1 MADNIKKFKVPLI
14 SPAGEPVISGT
25 WSLVKGGEAY
35 HGTIHPEDSLIQVL
49 QLMDRSES
57 GKKLT
62 DEQIELFRS
71 FLCAITQVK
80 SPQTNLFEVFDLGLP
95 LSRSADYIWRIG
107 MFDRAAN
114 AVVGVAGVA
123 THLWLA
129 IASFHITPIVG
140 ASMVSSL
147 GIDVAASFLSDVDA
161 RLGDPG
167 NAVGRS
173 EFEAETLLHMLRL
186 FRIRHLISVA
196 KFDPSVEKQISKIL
210 DSQILRLFI
219 INSRQISGLALAGAA
234 EASSAVVAHSLIAL
248 TLSNSSD
255 REEIL
260 SMLETNVSGL
270 AQNHRQE
277 TLDTLSG
284 IRETI
289 SKQDVQTIERQLNRY
304 LISSS
309 AAEAM
314 DLAVQPVR
322 LVFDMFGSISNGLG
336 SVVGGGSPTGKGN
349 LFQTVGEQLK
359 TVSSAVDLTP
369 DMAAKALNS
378 QFAVESWTR
387 NQIADLWGVVWR
399 SPKKDA

>member
-35 HGTIHPEDSLIQVL
+35 HGTIHPEDSLIQAL

-80 SPQTNLFEVFDLGLP
+80 SLQTNLFEVFDLGLP

-219 INSRQISGLALAGAA
+219 I
-234 EASSAVVAHSLIAL
+234 AHSLIAL
-248 TLSNSSD
+248 TLSNLSD

>member
-25 WSLVKGGEAY
+25 WSLVKGGETY
-35 HGTIHPEDSLIQVL
+35 HGTIHPEDSLIQAL
-49 QLMDRSES
+49 QLVDQSES
-57 GKKLT
+57 ETKLT
-62 DEQIELFRS
+62 DDQIEMFRS
-71 FLCAITQVK
+71 FLCAITQLK
-80 SPQTNLFEVFDLGLP
+80 SPKTNLFEVFDLGLP

-114 AVVGVAGVA
+114 AVVGVAAVT

-140 ASMVSSL
+140 ATMVGSL
-147 GIDVAASFLSDVDA
+147 GIDIAESFLDDVDA
-161 RLGDPG
+161 RLGVPG
-167 NAVGRS
+167 NAVNRS

-186 FRIRHLISVA
+186 FRIRHLLSVTEL
-196 KFDPSVEKQISKIL
+196 DTDVEKQLSKIL

-219 INSRQISGLALAGAA
+219 INSRQITGLALSGAA

-248 TLSNSSD
+248 TLSNLPDS
-255 REEIL
+255 EEIL
-260 SMLETNVSGL
+260 SMLETNAGGL
-270 AQNHRQE
+270 SQSHRKE
-277 TLDTLSG
+277 TLNTLNG

-322 LVFDMFGSISNGLG
+322 LAFDMFGSIANGLG
-336 SVVGGGSPTGKGN
+336 SVVGGGSPAGTGN
-349 LFQTVGEQLK
+349 LFQAVGEQLK
-359 TVSSAVDLTP
+359 TVSAAVDLTP

-387 NQIADLWGVVWR
+387 NRIADLWGAVWR

>member
-1 MADNIKKFKVPLI
+1 MPDNIKKFKVPLI

-25 WSLVKGGEAY
+25 WSLVKGGETY
-35 HGTIHPEDSLIQVL
+35 HGTIHPEDSLIQTL
-49 QLMDRSES
+49 QLVNQSES
-57 GKKLT
+57 ETKLT
-62 DEQIELFRS
+62 DDQIEMFRS
-71 FLCAITQVK
+71 FLCAITQLK
-80 SPQTNLFEVFDLGLP
+80 SPKTNFFEVFDLGLP

-114 AVVGVAGVA
+114 AVVGVAAVT

-140 ASMVSSL
+140 ATMVGSL
-147 GIDVAASFLSDVDA
+147 GIDIAESFLDDVDA
-161 RLGDPG
+161 RLGVPG
-167 NAVGRS
+167 NAVNRS

-186 FRIRHLISVA
+186 FRIRHLLSVTEL
-196 KFDPSVEKQISKIL
+196 DTDVEKQLSKIL

-219 INSRQISGLALAGAA
+219 INSRQITGLALSGAA

-248 TLSNSSD
+248 TLSNLPDS
-255 REEIL
+255 EEIL
-260 SMLETNVSGL
+260 SMLETNAGGL
-270 AQNHRQE
+270 SQSHRKE
-277 TLDTLSG
+277 TLNTLNG

-322 LVFDMFGSISNGLG
+322 LAFDMFGSIANGLG
-336 SVVGGGSPTGKGN
+336 SVVGGGSPAGTGN
-349 LFQTVGEQLK
+349 LFQAVGEQLK
-359 TVSSAVDLTP
+359 TVSAAVDLTP

-387 NQIADLWGVVWR
+387 NRIADLWGAVWR

>member
-1 MADNIKKFKVPLI
+1 V
-14 SPAGEPVISGT
+14 AGE
-25 WSLVKGGEAY
+25 
-35 HGTIHPEDSLIQVL
+35 
-49 QLMDRSES
+49 
-57 GKKLT
+57 
-62 DEQIELFRS
+62 
-71 FLCAITQVK
+71 
-80 SPQTNLFEVFDLGLP
+80 
-95 LSRSADYIWRIG
+95 
-107 MFDRAAN
+107 
-114 AVVGVAGVA
+114 
-123 THLWLA
+123 
-129 IASFHITPIVG
+129 
-140 ASMVSSL
+140 
-147 GIDVAASFLSDVDA
+147 
-161 RLGDPG
+161 
-167 NAVGRS
+167 
-173 EFEAETLLHMLRL
+173 
-186 FRIRHLISVA
+186 
-196 KFDPSVEKQISKIL
+196 
-210 DSQILRLFI
+210 
-219 INSRQISGLALAGAA
+219 A

-248 TLSNSSD
+248 TLSNLSD

>member
-1 MADNIKKFKVPLI
+1 MADNLKKFKVPLI
-14 SPAGEPVISGT
+14 SPAGEAVISGT

-35 HGTIHPEDSLIQVL
+35 HGTIHPEDSLVQTL
-49 QLMDRSES
+49 QLVDQGESET
-57 GKKLT
+57 KLT
-62 DEQIELFRS
+62 DDQIEMFRS
-71 FLCAITQVK
+71 FLCAITQLK
-80 SPQTNLFEVFDLGLP
+80 SPKTNLFEVFDLGLP

-114 AVVGVAGVA
+114 AVVGVADVA
-123 THLWLA
+123 SNVWLA
-129 IASFHITPIVG
+129 IASFQVAPIVG
-140 ASMVSSL
+140 ATIVGSM

-167 NAVGRS
+167 NAVGRT

-186 FRIRHLISVA
+186 FRIRHLISIA
-196 KFDPSVEKQISKIL
+196 ELDPSVEKQVAKIF

-219 INSRQISGLALAGAA
+219 INSRQITGLALAGTA

-248 TLSNSSD
+248 TLSNLSD
-255 REEIL
+255 GEEIL
-260 SMLETNVSGL
+260 SMLEINVNGL
-270 AQNHRQE
+270 AQNHREE
-277 TLDTLSG
+277 TLNTLNG

-289 SKQDVQTIERQLNRY
+289 SKQDIKAIERQLNRY

-322 LVFDMFGSISNGLG
+322 LAFDMFGSIANGLG
-336 SVVGGGSPTGKGN
+336 SVVGGGSPTGTGN
-349 LFQTVGEQLK
+349 LFQAVGKQLK
-359 TVSSAVDLTP
+359 TVSAAVDLTP
-369 DMAAKALNS
+369 DMAAQAINS

-387 NQIADLWGVVWR
+387 NRIADLWGAVWR
-399 SPKKDA
+399 SPKEDA

>member
-14 SPAGEPVISGT
+14 SSAGEPVISGT

-35 HGTIHPEDSLIQVL
+35 HGTIHPEDSLIQAL
-49 QLMDRSES
+49 QLVDQGESET
-57 GKKLT
+57 KLT
-62 DEQIELFRS
+62 DDQIEMFRS
-71 FLCAITQVK
+71 FLCAITQLK
-80 SPQTNLFEVFDLGLP
+80 SPKTNLFEVFDLGLP

-107 MFDRAAN
+107 MFDRAAH

-140 ASMVSSL
+140 ESMVGSL
-147 GIDVAASFLSDVDA
+147 GIEIAASFLNDVDA
-161 RLGDPG
+161 RLGVPG
-167 NAVGRS
+167 NAVNRS

-186 FRIRHLISVA
+186 LRIRHLISVA
-196 KFDPSVEKQISKIL
+196 KLDPSVEKQVSKIL

-248 TLSNSSD
+248 TLSNLSD
-255 REEIL
+255 GEEIL
-260 SMLETNVSGL
+260 SMLEINVNGL
-270 AQNHRQE
+270 AQNHREE
-277 TLDTLSG
+277 TLNTLNG

-289 SKQDVQTIERQLNRY
+289 SKQDIKAIERQLNRY

-309 AAEAM
+309 TAEAV

-322 LVFDMFGSISNGLG
+322 LAFDMFGSIANGLG

-349 LFQTVGEQLK
+349 LFQAVGQQLK
-359 TVSSAVDLTP
+359 TVSAAVDLTP
-369 DMAAKALNS
+369 DMAAQAINS

-387 NQIADLWGVVWR
+387 NRIADLWGAVWR
-399 SPKKDA
+399 SPKEGA